1 MAQAPTIHTETFL
14 PYMRDVGGAE
24 QTLQELNLMWRLID
38 ASARMN
44 CPGEAKTILSTLAA
58 TRTGFSALED
68 ALIKTLV
75 QEKVANV
82 QKAIGTKAQY
92 VIDIIVRNLFER
104 TADVGFLATDVALCS
119 FVAGLQTDRDAIHD
133 RLRAYRDKYTVYDDI
148 LLLDPKGRVLAQIDP
163 AHPVASSTD
172 PLLQATLARDTYVE
186 TFRATDLRPAKTRA
200 LLYSRRMH
208 HPQTGAVVGVL
219 CLSFHFEDEMAG
231 IFHSHRDED
240 NHSIMLLLDG
250 RDQVIASSEPRWI
263 ATGST
268 VPSNRSGAAMLM
280 PFCGRQYLVRTFG
293 SPGYQGYAG
302 PDGWQGQVMI
312 PAEIAFNGVDTDA
325 LGGLDA
331 DTAAGL
337 LSHAQSFCPP
347 LHEIMK
353 AATTASDT
361 IQRIVWNGHLL
372 TAGEA
377 GEMQKLKS
385 ILDQIS
391 ETGARS
397 NALFARSIHDLY
409 QTVLVSGMREAAF
422 TAHLL
427 VDLLD
432 RNLYERSDDCRWWA
446 LTAELRSALSQQPP
460 DPATLAGVN
469 AVLDTINGL
478 YTVYTRI
485 FLYDRDGVIIAST
498 GETVDA
504 GILGSKIDADC
515 LAQVLRL
522 RDPQQYHVSPFAEHD
537 LYDGNRTYI
546 YHAALR
552 SLEQESVIVGGI
564 GIVFDAAPEFRNM
577 LAGGVGGRRNM
588 HAFYVDRSGRI
599 LSTTDPHRA
608 VGSLLPLDPALLRLD
623 NGEST
628 ATIAIHD
635 AQYAIVACSVSS
647 GYREFKVSDDYQED
661 VIAVVCESFGPVR
674 GASTKSAPH
683 QLAPEADAEPEDGAD
698 YATFFASGNLV
709 ALPAA
714 HIRQA
719 LPMSEMLPTA
729 MGGRPERV
737 GLVDLKRDGDQREII
752 WVFDLAVLMGADRTE
767 PDAGSQV
774 IVLTHRGQTVGL
786 LVESLHGVPR
796 FSPAQIIQMPFIEM
810 GASVLVT
817 QVIKANGGA
826 LLIQLLDL
834 ERLFATLM
842 QEPIPVPDSDVR
854 QMLRA
859 A

>member
-1 MAQAPTIHTETFL
+1 MTNATTNPTETFL
-14 PYMRDVGGAE
+14 PYMREVGTTIH
-24 QTLQELNLMWRLID
+24 TLHELNLMWRLID

-119 FVAGLQTDRDAIHD
+119 FVAGLQTDRDVIQE

-148 LLLDPKGRVLAQIDP
+148 LLLDPQGQVLAQIDA
-163 AHPVASSTD
+163 AHTVACTRD
-172 PLLQATLARDTYVE
+172 PLVAATLASDTYVE
-186 TFRATDLRPAKTRA
+186 TFRATDLRPARTRA
-200 LLYSRRMH
+200 LVYSRRMH
-208 HPQTGAVVGVL
+208 HPQTGAVIGVL
-219 CLSFHFEDEMAG
+219 CLCFNFEEEMAG
-231 IFHSHRDED
+231 IFHSHRDID
-240 NHSIMLLLDG
+240 NHSVMLLLDD
-250 RDQVIASSEPRWI
+250 RDEVVASSEPRWI
-263 ATGST
+263 ATGSL
-268 VPSNRSGAAMLM
+268 VPSNRSGIATLM
-280 PFCGRQYLVRTFG
+280 PFCGRQYLVQTVG
-293 SPGYQGYAG
+293 SPGYQGYPG
-302 PDGWQGQVMI
+302 PTGWQGQVMI
-312 PAEIAFNGVDTDA
+312 PAEIAFNGAAIDV
-325 LGGLDA
+325 LGTLDA

-337 LSHAQSFCPP
+337 LSHAQAFCPP
-347 LHEIMK
+347 LHEIMT
-353 AATTASDT
+353 AVTEASDT
-361 IQRIVWNGHLL
+361 IRRIVWNGQLL
-372 TAGEA
+372 TAGEI

-397 NALFARSIHDLY
+397 NALFARSIDDLY
-409 QTVLVSGMREAAF
+409 QTVLASSMREAAF

-446 LTAELRSALSQQPP
+446 LTAELRSALSRQPV
-460 DPATLAGVN
+460 DAATLESVN
-469 AVLDTINGL
+469 AVLTTINGL

-485 FLYDRDGVIIAST
+485 FLYDRNGVIIAST

-504 GILGSKIDADC
+504 GILGSQIDADC
-515 LAQVLRL
+515 LAQVMRL
-522 RDPQQYHVSPFAEHD
+522 RDPQQYHVSPFAATD
-537 LYDGNRTYI
+537 LYEGNRTYI

-552 SLEQESVIVGGI
+552 SLEDARVVVGGI
-564 GIVFDAAPEFRNM
+564 GIVFDATPEFRNM

-599 LSTTDPHRA
+599 LSSTDPQRA
-608 VGSLLPLDPALLRLD
+608 VGSLLPLDPALLRLG

-647 GYREFKVSDDYQED
+647 GYREFKVNDGYQED

-674 GASTKSAPH
+674 DAGSKSALH
-683 QLAPEADAEPEDGAD
+683 QVTLEVDAEPEDGAD
-698 YATFFASGNLV
+698 YATFFAGGNLA
-709 ALPAA
+709 ALPAV

-719 LPMSEMLPTA
+719 LPLSEMLPTA
-729 MGGRPERV
+729 MGGRAERV
-737 GLVDLKRDGDQREII
+737 GLVDLKRGGDQREII
-752 WVFDLAVLMGADRTE
+752 WVFDLAMLMGANRTE
-767 PDAGSQV
+767 RAAGSQV
-774 IVLTHRGQTVGL
+774 IVLAHRGKTVGL
-786 LVESLHGVPR
+786 LVESLHAVPR
-796 FSPAQIIQMPFIEM
+796 FSPAQIIQMPFTEM

-842 QEPIPVPDSDVR
+842 QEPIPMPNWDEP
-854 QMLRA
+854 QMLSA